1 MNHFQQIYPLFLG
14 FFGGFSAVLFNGFQL
29 QEFGKQLEQNRTE
42 TQLNKATVDDLI
54 KKLDNLQT
62 EARSPLRIEG
72 VADTTKPMD
81 PVSFS
86 WELVLMNFAIFLAC
100 LGIQKGLGVL
110 YKIMK
115 DYINEAPKSLR
126 VHKFL
131 YTFFEGD
138 VAKDCFE
145 EIVSVCEEQGAHLK
159 KTNTLTKG
167 ALIFVFISLG
177 TGTNEEVLKQKISS
191 FLSKKKSRIVFVVLS
206 FPNSENNQ
214 FLDTLC
220 NELVLKGNLGRNEE
234 NNLKSYKLLEKD
246 KKSIIDSVRCMI
258 ELQ

>member
-1 MNHFQQIYPLFLG
+1 
-14 FFGGFSAVLFNGFQL
+14 
-29 QEFGKQLEQNRTE
+29 
-42 TQLNKATVDDLI
+42 
-54 KKLDNLQT
+54 
-62 EARSPLRIEG
+62 
-72 VADTTKPMD
+72 
-81 PVSFS
+81 
-86 WELVLMNFAIFLAC
+86 MNFAIFLAC

-191 FLSKKKSRIVFVVLS
+191 FLSKKNLELFLLFYPSQIQKTI
-206 FPNSENNQ
+206 NS
-214 FLDTLC
+214 LTLYAM
-220 NELVLKGNLGRNEE
+220 
-234 NNLKSYKLLEKD
+234 SWY
-246 KKSIIDSVRCMI
+246 
-258 ELQ
+258 